1 MKPVFYDKAI
11 FRFFGVA
18 NFLGTALLHI
28 RRTCILEIRR
38 NACDMWC
45 PIFIIPYEE
54 YIYNV
59 WCEIGCKYDKNVRD
73 EKLFDVDCIY
83 RKVHYLL
90 CCYRYILILLV
101 SVLKAPLCVIRMK
114 FCKIYRNQANQFA
127 SLYFSFII

>member
-1 MKPVFYDKAI
+1 MRRLEEMHVI
-11 FRFFGVA
+11 CGVQFSLFHTK
-18 NFLGTALLHI
+18 N
-28 RRTCILEIRR
+28 
-38 NACDMWC
+38 
-45 PIFIIPYEE
+45 IFIM
-54 YIYNV
+54 
-59 WCEIGCKYDKNVRD
+59 CGAKSGVRD